1 MTDLTYVKTI
11 HIHFD
16 EEYLLKGFVEEC
28 LEDWLADNLADYAEE
43 EEVLPCLSDSDRE
56 EIVSILYK
64 KLLKKLDR

>member
-1 MTDLTYVKTI
+1 MIDLTYVKTI
-11 HIHFD
+11 HLHVN

-28 LEDWLADNLADYAEE
+28 LEDWLADNLEDYAEE
-43 EEVLPCLSDSDRE
+43 EELLPCLSDSDKE